1 MKKSFI
7 FLVISLLLI
16 INISFAQEAK
26 KVVIEGRSYSL
37 LELANLGALNFM
49 GREGEYTYRLELKG
63 SSLLPDTA
71 LISGFN
77 HNILGELVGVDDA
90 PAVTTNKD
98 EFSITYEDINI
109 EGVPPIQTGVDNIN
123 VKRLVDYFSK
133 KADITIINDVTYDG
147 SSIGGPSDYKIV
159 FVDNANI
166 TLKGDFKGY
175 GVLAINDRTP
185 TGLSSRFVMEG
196 RAVWY
201 GLVIVFQN
209 NTDIDTE
216 ITRCSLEG
224 SGDEE
229 RGVGDF
235 VLLALNEMTIGN
247 NLKVL
252 TGSLGVNSLS
262 GRLSIG
268 NNLDTHR
275 DCSLMSYEI
284 TAGNNAFVGG
294 DVRCDRISLGNNVT
308 IGGDIYRNSLNYG
321 TNFKLEG
328 NDIHPYDF
336 KGVSLPDFPDFSFG
350 TVDISKGNNQT
361 YTLLP
366 GTYRDITF
374 GNNCT
379 LKLTGGVYN
388 IRKLTMGNNGTIQY
402 EGSTSQLRIN
412 QSLTMGNNPKINP
425 KSGSGLD
432 ARNLI
437 IYIAGTS
444 GLTLGNNSHI
454 ECNLYMPSANL
465 TVGNSANFKGSFI
478 AKNIDAGNCA
488 GTSLDNLSVFRG
500 GVDGA
505 KTMIIGS
512 VILGGKQFFLPNG
525 KGNNAILFSKEALR
539 NVEDMMK
546 NKGLIWEWKQVE

>member
-1 MKKSFI
+1 MRKSFI
-7 FLVISLLLI
+7 FLVILLLG
-16 INISFAQEAK
+16 INMSFAQEAK

-37 LELANLGALNFM
+37 SELAHLGALNFM

-77 HNILGELVGVDDA
+77 HNILGELVGSEDG
-90 PAVTTNKD
+90 PSVTTNKD
-98 EFSITYEDINI
+98 EFSILYEDINL
-109 EGVPPIQTGVDNIN
+109 EGVPPIQTGVENIN
-123 VKRLVDYFSK
+123 VKGVVDYFSK
-133 KADITIINDVTYDG
+133 KADIIINKDVIYEG
-147 SSIGGPSDYKIV
+147 GVIGGPSDYKIV

-175 GVLAINDRTP
+175 GVLAINDRNP
-185 TGLSSRFVMEG
+185 TGVSSRLVMEG
-196 RAVWY
+196 SAVWY
-201 GLVIVFQN
+201 GLVIIFQN
-209 NTDIDTE
+209 NTEADTE
-216 ITRCSLEG
+216 VTLCSLEG
-224 SGDEE
+224 SGGQD

-235 VLLALNEMTIGN
+235 VLLALDEMTIGN

-268 NNLDTHR
+268 NNLDTQT
-275 DCSLMSYEI
+275 DCSLMGYEI
-284 TAGNNAFVGG
+284 TAGNNARIGG
-294 DVRCDRISLGNNVT
+294 DVRCDRIILGNNVT
-308 IGGDIYRNSLNYG
+308 IGGNLYRNSLNHG

-328 NDIHPYDF
+328 DDIHPYEF
-336 KGVSLPDFPDFSFG
+336 KGVSLPDFPNFSSG
-350 TVDISKGNNQT
+350 TVDISKGNNQA

-402 EGSTSQLRIN
+402 EGSTSELRIT
-412 QSLTMGNNPKINP
+412 QSLTMGNNPNIKP

-454 ECNLYMPSANL
+454 ECNLYIPSANL
-465 TVGNSANFKGSFI
+465 TVGNSATFKGSFI
-478 AKNIDAGNCA
+478 AKDIDAGNCA
-488 GTSLDNLSVFRG
+488 GTSLDNLSVFSG
-500 GVDGA
+500 GVDIA

-512 VILGGKQFFLPNG
+512 VILEGKQFFLPNG
-525 KGNNAILFSKEALR
+525 KGNNAILFSREALR
-539 NVEDMMK
+539 NVEEMMK
-546 NKGLIWEWKQVE
+546 NRGLIWEWKQVE